1 MMPSGAVARCRF
13 LRLGATRS
21 PLTLTWCKT
30 MTKLINREKRQR
42 NRMIAFGMIGGV
54 TVVVAVAVV
63 VVVSLLTGSGDDY
76 SSTREENRPSEW
88 RTDEMPSTVDSRD
101 EWENGFGGAEEASAP
116 ADAAPAE
123 DGSFGRAREEAREEM
138 MRARQEAQEEMNRA
152 REEAR
157 EARRQA
163 REEMK
168 AAHEEM
174 RRQMQDR

>member
-1 MMPSGAVARCRF
+1 
-13 LRLGATRS
+13 
-21 PLTLTWCKT
+21 

-116 ADAAPAE
+116 ADAAPADAAPAE

-138 MRARQEAQEEMNRA
+138 MRARREAQEEMNRA
-152 REEAR
+152 RGQ
-157 EARRQA
+157 ARRQA

>member
-1 MMPSGAVARCRF
+1 
-13 LRLGATRS
+13 
-21 PLTLTWCKT
+21 

-138 MRARQEAQEEMNRA
+138 MRARREAQEEMNRA
-152 REEAR
+152 REQAR
-157 EARRQA
+157 RQARRQA

>member
-1 MMPSGAVARCRF
+1 
-13 LRLGATRS
+13 
-21 PLTLTWCKT
+21 

-42 NRMIAFGMIGGV
+42 KRMIAFGMIGGV

-116 ADAAPAE
+116 ADAAPADAAPAE

>member
-1 MMPSGAVARCRF
+1 
-13 LRLGATRS
+13 
-21 PLTLTWCKT
+21 

-42 NRMIAFGMIGGV
+42 KRMIAFGMIGGA
-54 TVVVAVAVV
+54 VVVAVVL
-63 VVVSLLTGSGDDY
+63 VVSLLSGSGDDY

-138 MRARQEAQEEMNRA
+138 MRARREAQEEMNRA
-152 REEAR
+152 REEAC

>member
-13 LRLGATRS
+13 PRLGATRS

-116 ADAAPAE
+116 AE

-138 MRARQEAQEEMNRA
+138 MRARREAQEEMNRA
-152 REEAR
+152 REQ
-157 EARRQA
+157 ARRQA